1 MKEDSAALGRRGR
14 LVFIGYSEDSFTVH
28 PIQLVV
34 FEQKVLES
42 VGATLDDLYEAIDL
56 VKRGIVR
63 TVVDRTLPL
72 EQYEDGLKALEQ
84 GELIGK
90 LVLVPGS

>member
-1 MKEDSAALGRRGR
+1 M
-14 LVFIGYSEDSFTVH
+14 
-28 PIQLVV
+28 
-34 FEQKVLES
+34 FEQMVLGS

-72 EQYEDGLKALEQ
+72 DQNEDGLKALEQ
-84 GELIGK
+84 GGLVGK

>member
-1 MKEDSAALGRRGR
+1 M
-14 LVFIGYSEDSFTVH
+14 
-28 PIQLVV
+28 
-34 FEQKVLES
+34 FEQKVLGS

-63 TVVDRTLPL
+63 TVVDRTLRL

-84 GELIGK
+84 GELVGK

>member
-1 MKEDSAALGRRGR
+1 MKEASAALGRRGR

-34 FEQKVLES
+34 FEQKVLGS

-63 TVVDRTLPL
+63 TVVDRTLRL

-84 GELIGK
+84 GELVGK

>member
-1 MKEDSAALGRRGR
+1 
-14 LVFIGYSEDSFTVH
+14 
-28 PIQLVV
+28 V
-34 FEQKVLES
+34 FEQMVLGS

-72 EQYEDGLKALEQ
+72 DQYEDGLKALEQ
-84 GELIGK
+84 GELVGK
-90 LVLVPGS
+90 LVLVPRS